1 MELINKR
8 EHLILEGIEKIINIR
23 ASMNK
28 KLIRR
33 LNKDFP
39 NIKPINESFI
49 KIVNIND
56 PQWITRFVEAE
67 GCFYIKPIKDQS
79 GIVKYSLVFSIS
91 QHSRDLLLMN
101 KIIEYLKCGLI
112 EQPSKRKEVRLVVYK
127 FNDHYEKK
135 KLFLF

>member
-56 PQWITRFVEAE
+56 PQ
-67 GCFYIKPIKDQS
+67 
-79 GIVKYSLVFSIS
+79 
-91 QHSRDLLLMN
+91 
-101 KIIEYLKCGLI
+101 
-112 EQPSKRKEVRLVVYK
+112 
-127 FNDHYEKK
+127 
-135 KLFLF
+135 